1 MKINRQTAETSEPAA
16 PRTPRGELRRAAL
29 LDAAREVFLEQGY
42 EGTSIEEIVR
52 RVGGSKASLYSYFG
66 SKEGLFWEMA
76 AKLTEQFVAELA
88 LPTQADAEL
97 EKTLI
102 TVGKRFL
109 RNFLDPAA
117 CRLMRMLI
125 AESERFPEL
134 AQGFYEHGPQRT
146 RQALGKYFRLQRKA
160 GYIDCADPEMAAS
173 QFLELVKGPLHSRLM
188 LSAPPF
194 APGFDPDLHVMEAV
208 RLFLYGCARR
218 DRLTTK

>member
-1 MKINRQTAETSEPAA
+1 LKVNRPLAEAAEPAA

-76 AKLTEQFVAELA
+76 LKLTEQFVAELA
-88 LPTQADAEL
+88 LPTKADAEP
-97 EKTLI
+97 EKTLVA
-102 TVGKRFL
+102 VGKRFL
-109 RNFLDPAA
+109 RTFLDPAA

-134 AQGFYEHGPQRT
+134 AQRFYEHGPQRT
-146 RQALGKYFRLQRKA
+146 RRALGEYLRLQREA
-160 GYIDCADPEMAAS
+160 GAIDCADPEMAAS
-173 QFLELVKGPLHSRLM
+173 QFMELVKGPLHSRLM

-194 APGFDPDLHVMEAV
+194 APGFDPDRHVAGAV

-218 DRLTTK
+218 H